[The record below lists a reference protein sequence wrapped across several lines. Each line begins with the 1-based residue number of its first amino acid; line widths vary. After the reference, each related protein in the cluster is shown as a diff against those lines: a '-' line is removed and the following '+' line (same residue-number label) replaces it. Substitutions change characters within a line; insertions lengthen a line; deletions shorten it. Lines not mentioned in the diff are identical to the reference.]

1 MNNRQSSIGIIRSSI
16 ELNYTIDCFQD
27 GFVVIEFDWWSV
39 SSKMGN
45 ASVIMMKAA
54 QYRFAYDLA

>member
-1 MNNRQSSIGIIRSSI
+1 MNNKQSSIGIIRSSI

-27 GFVVIEFDWWSV
+27 GFVVIEFDWGSV
-39 SSKMGN
+39 SSKSN

-54 QYRFAYDLA
+54 QYRLAYDLA